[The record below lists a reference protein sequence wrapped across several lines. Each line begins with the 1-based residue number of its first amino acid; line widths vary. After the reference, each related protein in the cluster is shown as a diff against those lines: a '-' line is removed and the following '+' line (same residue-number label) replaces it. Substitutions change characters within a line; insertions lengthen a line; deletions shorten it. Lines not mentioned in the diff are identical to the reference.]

1 MMELELEE
9 SGDNGA
15 IVSSSQGCFFIK
27 QFRVGRSVESAP
39 WSFPG
44 ARDLSEI

>member
-1 MMELELEE
+1 MIELALEG

-15 IVSSSQGCFFIK
+15 IVSSSQGCFFPK
-27 QFRVGRSVESAP
+27 LSRVGRSVESAP

-44 ARDLSEI
+44 ARDLLEI